1 MRRLEPVH
9 PFDMTKQLQTLIER
23 AWTRRAD
30 LSPHTASAE
39 FRIAIKTV
47 LDQLDGGA
55 LRVAS
60 KTSDTSDQE
69 ALAGGWVVHQW
80 VKKAILLSFVVEE
93 NARMEAGGYTS
104 FYDKIAS
111 KFAHY
116 TAGDFAAGGFRV
128 APPAIAR
135 RGAFI
140 ARRVVLMPSF
150 INVGAYIDEN
160 TMIDSWATVG
170 SCAQIGKNVHIS
182 SNAVIGGVLEPVQA
196 NPVIIEDNCFV
207 GACSAVLE
215 GVIVGENSVLSTGV
229 FLSQSTKIFDR
240 ASGDILTGN
249 VPPGSVIVP
258 GSLPSADGRYSL
270 YAAVIVKKIDA
281 KTRAKTAINDLLRS
295 YEHCP

>member
-1 MRRLEPVH
+1 MDR
-9 PFDMTKQLQTLIER
+9 TAQLQTVIER
-23 AWTRRAD
+23 AWTQRAD

-39 FRIAIKTV
+39 VRTAIKTV
-47 LDQLDGGA
+47 LNQLDRGT

-60 KTSDTSDQE
+60 KTAHTSDQE
-69 ALAGGWVVHQW
+69 ALAGGWAVHQW
-80 VKKAILLSFVVEE
+80 VKKAILLSFVIEE
-93 NARMEAGGYTS
+93 NRRMEAGGYTH

-116 TAGDFAAGGFRV
+116 TAADFAAGGFRV
-128 APPAIAR
+128 VPPAIAR
-135 RGAFI
+135 HGAFI
-140 ARRVVLMPSF
+140 AKRVVLMPSF
-150 INVGAYIDEN
+150 INAGAYIDEN

-182 SNAVIGGVLEPVQA
+182 SNVVIGGVLEPVQA
-196 NPVIIEDNCFV
+196 HPVIIEDHCFI
-207 GACSAVLE
+207 GAGSAVLE
-215 GVIVGENSVLSTGV
+215 GVIVGENTVLSTGV

-240 ASGDILTGN
+240 ASGHVLTGY

-281 KTRAKTAINDLLRS
+281 KTRSKTAINDLLRGDVQ
-295 YEHCP
+295 ERK